1 MKYAKT
7 IVFLGGAELLCSLIE
22 KIKELKKYNI
32 IVFTSKRHI
41 SEKINRHG
49 ILRNFLKKTKINFY
63 IRKKITT
70 QELKKKTDIKNS
82 LFLSVGA
89 AWIFKSDLI
98 NLLNGR
104 FFNIHGSKLPSDR
117 GGGGFTWQILQ
128 ENAYGYSTIHKL
140 VTGIDKG
147 EIIYQKKIKIK
158 NCKSP
163 EECYQIYV
171 NNSKKLFVNFT
182 KKFFENIKM
191 RSKKQNEKKSSYWPR
206 LNTKIHGWIN
216 WSWNGNDIQKFIKGF
231 DNPYP
236 GAHTFL
242 NKKLVYLKNSKF
254 INGNNFHPFQSGIIF
269 KKNKDKIF
277 ISVNKG
283 TLIINKI
290 LDIVFQC
297 IQSGRCDHTSLSHTS
312 TKNFS
317 PSSTSFDKL
326 FVANEDGANWCAKT
340 L

>member
-117 GGGGFTWQILQ
+117 GGGGFSWRIL
-128 ENAYGYSTIHKL
+128 NLIKL
-140 VTGIDKG
+140 
-147 EIIYQKKIKIK
+147 
-158 NCKSP
+158 
-163 EECYQIYV
+163 
-171 NNSKKLFVNFT
+171 
-182 KKFFENIKM
+182 M
-191 RSKKQNEKKSSYWPR
+191 KQRP
-206 LNTKIHGWIN
+206 
-216 WSWNGNDIQKFIKGF
+216 
-231 DNPYP
+231 
-236 GAHTFL
+236 
-242 NKKLVYLKNSKF
+242 
-254 INGNNFHPFQSGIIF
+254 
-269 KKNKDKIF
+269 
-277 ISVNKG
+277 
-283 TLIINKI
+283 
-290 LDIVFQC
+290 
-297 IQSGRCDHTSLSHTS
+297 
-312 TKNFS
+312 
-317 PSSTSFDKL
+317 
-326 FVANEDGANWCAKT
+326 
-340 L
+340 